1 MAIHTKQMTN
11 QLIKWLEDEE
21 YEVVDTSYGNDL
33 CDSIE
38 IDNKI
43 HVTLPNS
50 FIDDHDKEY
59 YTTFHARKIEDIFA
73 EEIFSSINEVLEYLN
88 ELK

>member
-1 MAIHTKQMTN
+1 MKTKQMTN
-11 QLIKWLEDEE
+11 QLIKWLEDKE

-43 HVTLPNS
+43 HVMLPNS
-50 FIDDHDKEY
+50 FIDDESLEHFTSFCVRSIDGAQEG
-59 YTTFHARKIEDIFA
+59 EL
-73 EEIFSSINEVLEYLN
+73 FSTINEVLEHLN